1 MLFAQILLSLISQS
15 PASIYHDGWIDFNK
29 NGTKDV
35 YEDPKAPLEKRVNDL
50 VRQMNVD
57 EKTCQMATLYGYKRI
72 LKDPLPTPEWKKM
85 LWKDGIANIDEQ
97 LNGFSYVYDE
107 VNGKSPKTDYLWDTG
122 LHAEALQTIQKW
134 FVEETRL
141 GIPVD
146 FTDEGIRG
154 VENTIATGFP
164 SQIAMGATWNPE
176 LVRKEGE
183 ITGREAY
190 LLGYTNVY
198 SPILDVGRDPRWGRT
213 EEGYSEDP
221 FLVMTMGVEAVKGIK
236 SQGVASTAK
245 HFAVYGQNKGGR
257 EGNSRTSPQVDSFDV
272 ENIHLRPWRAAFEA
286 GIMGI
291 MSSYN
296 DYDGLPITG
305 SSYWLQDRLR
315 KDLGFTG
322 YVVSDSEAVEYLAL
336 KHHVAANQKEA
347 VYQAVMA
354 GLNVRTTFRTP
365 ETYVLP
371 LRELI
376 SEKRIPMSV
385 IDSRVKDVLRVKF
398 KIGLFDKPLRA
409 DRETARREV
418 NSEANRA
425 VAKQA
430 ARESLVLLKNS
441 GRTLPINLANFK
453 RIAIV
458 GPNADDRV
466 SARAHYG
473 PLGVPVSTVLSWFN
487 ENKPAGVEIQY
498 AKGCDH
504 KDSGWPESELIPT
517 LLNPNERK
525 MMDQAVDLAKQS
537 DVTIVVLGDQD
548 WVTVGENKSRT
559 ELSLPG
565 RQEQLLQEVSATGTQ
580 VILVVLAGRPMTINW
595 AQKNVP
601 AILWSFFPGPEGG
614 EAIGR
619 ALTGLDNPGGKLPVT
634 FPKSVGQI
642 PLAFPTKPSANHET
656 GKGRFNEDQTSSGWA
671 GVQGVLYP
679 FGFGLSYTTF
689 DYGALNISTD
699 KSGEVTL
706 RVAVK
711 NSGQR
716 QGDEIVQIYGAPVV
730 TTITRYEQ
738 SLVGF
743 KRVGLAPGETKTL
756 EFKFKREDFGYRND
770 KGKLVVD
777 PGAFFLEVASSSGD
791 IRVKGKVEIK

>member
-1 MLFAQILLSLISQS
+1 MLIAPILLALVSQS
-15 PASIYHDGWIDFNK
+15 PSNIYHEDWIDFNK
-29 NGTKDV
+29 NGKKDV
-35 YEDPKAPLEKRVNDL
+35 YEDSKAPTEKRINDL

-72 LKDPLPTPEWKKM
+72 LKDAQPTPEWKKS

-107 VNGKSPKTDYLWDTG
+107 VSGKTPKTDYLWDTG
-122 LHAEALQTIQKW
+122 LHAEALQNIQKW

-146 FTDEGIRG
+146 FTNEGIRG
-154 VENTIATGFP
+154 IENTIGTGFP
-164 SQIAMGATWNPE
+164 SQLAMGATWNPE

-198 SPILDVGRDPRWGRT
+198 SPILDVARDPRWGRT
-213 EEGYSEDP
+213 EEAYSEDP
-221 FLVMTMGVEAVKGIK
+221 FLVMTLGVEAVKGIQ

-245 HFAVYGQNKGGR
+245 HFAVYGQSKGAR
-257 EGNSRTSPQVDSFDV
+257 EGNSRTNPQTDLFDV
-272 ENIHLRPWRAAFEA
+272 ENIHLRPWRAAFAA
-286 GIMGI
+286 GMMGI

-296 DYDGLPITG
+296 DYSGVPVTG

-322 YVVSDSEAVEYLAL
+322 YVVSDSEAVEYLAN

-365 ETYVLP
+365 ETYILP
-371 LRELI
+371 LRELVN
-376 SEKRIPMSV
+376 EKRIPMSV
-385 IDSRVKDVLRVKF
+385 IDARVKDVLRVKF

-425 VAKQA
+425 FAKQA
-430 ARESLVLLKNS
+430 ARESLVLVKNT
-441 GRTLPINLANFK
+441 GKTLPLNLSAFK
-453 RIAIV
+453 RIAVI
-458 GPNADDRV
+458 GPNADDTV
-466 SARAHYG
+466 SARSHYG
-473 PLGVPVSTVLSWFN
+473 PLGVPVSTVWSWFK
-487 ENKPAGVEIQY
+487 ENKPSGVEVAY

-504 KDSGWPESELIPT
+504 KDSGWPDSEIVPT
-517 LLNPNERK
+517 PLSPAERK
-525 MMDQAVDLAKQS
+525 MMDEAVALARKS
-537 DVTIVVLGDQD
+537 DVSIVVLGDLD
-548 WVTVGENKSRT
+548 WSTVGENKSRSG
-559 ELSLPG
+559 LNLPG
-565 RQEQLLQEVSATGTQ
+565 RQEQLLQEISATGTH
-580 VILVVLAGRPMTINW
+580 VVLVVLAGRPMTINW
-595 AQKNVP
+595 AQKNTP

-619 ALTGLDNPGGKLPVT
+619 ALVGLDNPGGKLPIT
-634 FPKSVGQI
+634 FPKSVGQL
-642 PLAFPTKPSANHET
+642 PLNFPSKPSSNHET
-656 GKGRFNEDQTSSGWA
+656 GKGRYNEDQVSTGWA

-689 DYGALNISTD
+689 DYTGFKVSKDAKDETT
-699 KSGEVTL
+699 VT
-706 RVAVK
+706 VTVK

-716 QGDEIVQIYGAPVV
+716 QGDEIVQVYGAPVV
-730 TTITRYEQ
+730 SRVTRYEQ
-738 SLVGF
+738 SLMGF
-743 KRVGLAPGETKTL
+743 KRISLSPGESKTL
-756 EFKFKREDFGYRND
+756 EFKFSREDFGYRD
-770 KGKLVVD
+770 DHGKLMIE
-777 PGAFFLEVASSSGD
+777 PGSFDMEVGSSSGD
-791 IRVKGKVEIK
+791 IRVKGRITFN